1 MSWCVRDVSDLC
13 AKNSSICIKDTAP
26 TFLLRNAHFWLKII
40 QNCHHNSFE
49 LKYLQSSILCTL
61 RSISVSCEKRSVLI
75 KKNLCFG
82 KRFRAVKILCKN
94 SSICIKDNAPTF
106 FNQKSKYPPDTAH
119 TNSSRGGE
127 PPLAESWHIITK
139 LLITGSVT
147 HYFR

>member
-1 MSWCVRDVSDLC
+1 MLLSE
-13 AKNSSICIKDTAP
+13 AKNICKNDVFCKKDT
-26 TFLLRNAHFWLKII
+26 
-40 QNCHHNSFE
+40 
-49 LKYLQSSILCTL
+49 
-61 RSISVSCEKRSVLI
+61 
-75 KKNLCFG
+75 
-82 KRFRAVKILCKN
+82 
-94 SSICIKDNAPTF
+94 APTF